1 MRTPGTTALLWSCLQ
16 GVNSFTIPPQALG
29 KTDRSLSAPSSAA
42 VVTRVEHEDRT
53 CRTSSSRGSSSTRV
67 RAKGGA
73 GEEEEGEEQQD
84 IIEKFF
90 SLFFGNK
97 DDAPGGDLDRITVK
111 KFPDQYP
118 AEKILQAEPVKG
130 DSKDMAVIRPLLKQT
145 ELEFRKLKLVYDA
158 KRNGWKPAAFHKGVD
173 FKGPALVVGKT
184 KGGAV
189 VGGYNPKGWVGYGE
203 YRPGLSAFLFTWR
216 DGDTTKRAMKL
227 RKIGGAGLA
236 VWDKPECG
244 PLFGSDGFGV
254 GMQKGSERMGRSKLG
269 SYYERL
275 PAAYGGSSIFAPGDN
290 GGIAEM
296 VDLKAYV
303 GVYERGEKIPFDDA
317 IPFSLS

>member
-1 MRTPGTTALLWSCLQ
+1 MLLLLLVPSPTPS
-16 GVNSFTIPPQALG
+16 V
-29 KTDRSLSAPSSAA
+29 
-42 VVTRVEHEDRT
+42 
-53 CRTSSSRGSSSTRV
+53 
-67 RAKGGA
+67 
-73 GEEEEGEEQQD
+73 
-84 IIEKFF
+84 FF
-90 SLFFGNK
+90 PKCSMFFGNK

-145 ELEFRKLKLVYDA
+145 ELEFRKLKLVYDS

-173 FKGPALVVGKT
+173 FKGPGLVVGKT

-216 DGDTTKRAMKL
+216 DGDTSKRAMKL

-269 SYYERL
+269 RC
-275 PAAYGGSSIFAPGDN
+275 
-290 GGIAEM
+290 
-296 VDLKAYV
+296 
-303 GVYERGEKIPFDDA
+303 
-317 IPFSLS
+317 